1 MCVFKFR
8 GGSTQILEIFTKYV
22 DFKCIFNRKS
32 GYLGGVPKKIFQNIG
47 GVIIDVEKFR
57 GGLNTIDES

>member
-1 MCVFKFR
+1 M
-8 GGSTQILEIFTKYV
+8 STKILEIFTKYI

-47 GVIIDVEKFR
+47 GVIIDVKNL
-57 GGLNTIDES
+57 GGV